1 MNNLPD
7 KPGLTLQGAKEWI
20 QTELNKGPNLLLL
33 RLIFLTT
40 MFILVVIW
48 LPNSSIEINI
58 KLNDIGPRESRETIE
73 TPLMANAE
81 EMSLLPV
88 RVETHVSAHSILDE
102 KQSAE
107 KKSPAKKKREKQ
119 AKRERTKSKR
129 TPDWVTEL
137 PKSAMS
143 EQQLFILKYYQVAQ
157 QEQAKFGIPAS
168 IKLAQAIVETNAG
181 KSRLYKKA
189 NNAFGIKGVG
199 PAGFIRADDDAP
211 RERFRKYKSV
221 WQSFRDHSHFLQ
233 QPRYARLYRN
243 KNYRDWAKGLKQCG
257 YATSRTYA
265 KALIRTVE
273 YYELDKFD

>member
-129 TPDWVTEL
+129 TPDWVTKL